1 MNDKSLK
8 MAKKMADVMEIQ
20 NKNEKTANNAYRMV

>member
-8 MAKKMADVMEIQ
+8 MAKKRADVMEIQ